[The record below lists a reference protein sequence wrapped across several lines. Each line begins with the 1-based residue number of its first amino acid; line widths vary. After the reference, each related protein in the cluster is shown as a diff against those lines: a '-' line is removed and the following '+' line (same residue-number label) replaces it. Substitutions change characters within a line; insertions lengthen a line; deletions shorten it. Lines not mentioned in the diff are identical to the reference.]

1 VRNLVPSAMSAP
13 PTNLSTPA
21 KRRKLLSG
29 KVHWTAIGGERGG
42 IILGYRRG
50 PRGGSWVAKLVLNE
64 RRAEVV
70 IGRADDRGQVPKA
83 LSHQDAIREA
93 GSWAAS
99 ERRRIELGIET
110 APEVRSF
117 TVADAVRAYIGARER
132 RNPITGR
139 DARSRLSLHVIAD
152 GKFSGIAL
160 TSFTANDCARWRK
173 GLSKGLRPATV
184 NRLQNDLK
192 AALRASIEQY
202 WRDLPLTLPK
212 EIESG
217 LRSIPMAEVAR
228 HALLSDDEVRCVVE
242 AAYATD
248 PDLGALVLVLA
259 ATGARFSQAAR
270 ITVADVQANAERI
283 MVPTSAKG
291 NGAKARARIAVAVGS
306 DVIERLSRLIEGR
319 RGSEFLLTR
328 WVHRQVGPMEWAR
341 IERSSWATAA
351 LMQRGWHKALALAR
365 LPHVAPYALRHSSIV
380 RQLREGL
387 PVRVVAGLHDTST
400 AMIERH
406 YSAHILDMADELA
419 RRAITP
425 LVRRETSPRALLAAD

>member
-1 VRNLVPSAMSAP
+1 MSTP
-13 PTNLSTPA
+13 PVDLSTPA
-21 KRRKLLSG
+21 KRRKLPSDKPL
-29 KVHWTAIGGERGG
+29 WTAVGGGRGG
-42 IILGYRRG
+42 LKLGYRKG
-50 PRGGSWVAKLVLNE
+50 ARGGSWLAKLVFNKHRTE
-64 RRAEVV
+64 IV
-70 IGRADDRGQVPKA
+70 IGGADDRGHAPGA

-93 GSWAAS
+93 GAWAAT
-99 ERRRIELGIET
+99 ERQRIELGVEA
-110 APEVRSF
+110 APEVRNL
-117 TVADAVRAYIGARER
+117 TVADAARAYIEMRER

-152 GKFSGIAL
+152 GKFSGVTLAI
-160 TSFTANDCARWRK
+160 FTANDCARWRK
-173 GLSKGLRPATV
+173 GLSKGVEAGDRQPAPKRSQGSAACFGRTILAGSAADASEG
-184 NRLQNDLK
+184 NRD
-192 AALRASIEQY
+192 
-202 WRDLPLTLPK
+202 
-212 EIESG
+212 G
-217 LRSIPMAEVAR
+217 LRSMPMAEVAR

-270 ITVADVQANAERI
+270 ITVADVQAHAERI

-291 NGAKARARIAVAVGS
+291 NSAKARARIAVAVGS
-306 DVIERLSRLIEGR
+306 DVIERLSGLIEGR

-328 WVHRQVGPMEWAR
+328 WIHRQVGPMEWAR
-341 IERSSWATAA
+341 VERSSWTTAA

>member
-1 VRNLVPSAMSAP
+1 MSTP
-13 PTNLSTPA
+13 PVDLSTPA
-21 KRRKLLSG
+21 KRRKLPSDKPL
-29 KVHWTAIGGERGG
+29 WTAVGGGRGG
-42 IILGYRRG
+42 LKLGYRKG
-50 PRGGSWVAKLVLNE
+50 ARGGSWLAKLVFNKH
-64 RRAEVV
+64 RTEVV
-70 IGRADDRGQVPKA
+70 IGGADDSGHAPGA

-93 GSWAAS
+93 GAWAAT
-99 ERRRIELGIET
+99 ERQRIELGVEA
-110 APEVRSF
+110 APEVRNL
-117 TVADAVRAYIGARER
+117 TVADAARAYIEMRER

-152 GKFSGIAL
+152 GKFSGVTL
-160 TSFTANDCARWRK
+160 TRFTANDCARWRK

-184 NRLQNDLK
+184 NRLQSDLK
-192 AALRASIEQY
+192 AALRASVAQY
-202 WRDLPLTLPK
+202 WRDLPPTLPK
-212 EIESG
+212 EIENG
-217 LRSIPMAEVAR
+217 LRSMPMAEVAR

-270 ITVADVQANAERI
+270 ITVADVQAHAERI

-291 NGAKARARIAVAVGS
+291 NSAKARARIAVAVGS
-306 DVIERLSRLIEGR
+306 DVIERLSGLIEGR

-328 WVHRQVGPMEWAR
+328 WIHRQVGPMEWAR
-341 IERSSWATAA
+341 VERSSWTTAA